1 MSDLDEI
8 RRKRMAELEAR
19 QAAAQGQMQQQAQ
32 QQMQQ
37 QEAQRQFEEQKKALI
52 AQILTTEARSRLAN
66 LKLTKPE
73 LVNQIEIQLI
83 QSAQAGSL
91 RGKVTDEQLKV
102 LLRQIAGQKR
112 EIKITPTDHAIET
125 YNTINEKYIKIA
137 WEKLATIKEKDKEIM
152 IKFLDYIENTI

>member
-1 MSDLDEI
+1 MSNLDEI
-8 RRKRMAELEAR
+8 RQKRMAELQQQ
-19 QAAAQGQMQQQAQ
+19 QAAAQQQQAQ
-32 QQMQQ
+32 QQQAAQMQQQ
-37 QEAQRQFEEQKKALI
+37 QEAQAQLEAQKK
-52 AQILTTEARSRLAN
+52 QILGQIMTPEARNRLAN

-112 EIKITPTDHAIET
+112 EIKITR
-125 YNTINEKYIKIA
+125 K
-137 WEKLATIKEKDKEIM
+137 
-152 IKFLDYIENTI
+152 

>member
-8 RRKRMAELEAR
+8 RQKRMAELQAQ
-19 QAAAQGQMQQQAQ
+19 QAAAQQSQQQQAAA

-37 QEAQRQFEEQKKALI
+37 QEAQAKFEAQKK
-52 AQILTTEARSRLAN
+52 QILGQIMTSEARNRLAN

-73 LVNQIEIQLI
+73 LVNQIELQLI

-91 RGKVTDEQLKV
+91 RGKVTDDQLKV

-112 EIKITPTDHAIET
+112 EIKITR
-125 YNTINEKYIKIA
+125 K
-137 WEKLATIKEKDKEIM
+137 
-152 IKFLDYIENTI
+152 

>member
-8 RRKRMAELEAR
+8 RQKRMAELQAQ
-19 QAAAQGQMQQQAQ
+19 QAAMQNQAQ
-32 QQMQQ
+32 QQAMAQAQQ
-37 QEAQRQFEEQKKALI
+37 QEAQAKFESQKKQIL
-52 AQILTTEARSRLAN
+52 AQIMTSEARNRLAN

-73 LVNQIEIQLI
+73 LVNQIELQLI

-112 EIKITPTDHAIET
+112 EIKITR
-125 YNTINEKYIKIA
+125 K
-137 WEKLATIKEKDKEIM
+137 
-152 IKFLDYIENTI
+152 

>member
-19 QAAAQGQMQQQAQ
+19 QAAAQGQNATTSTTTN
-32 QQMQQ
+32 
-37 QEAQRQFEEQKKALI
+37 ATARSTKTIEEQKKALI

-112 EIKITPTDHAIET
+112 EIKITR
-125 YNTINEKYIKIA
+125 K
-137 WEKLATIKEKDKEIM
+137 
-152 IKFLDYIENTI
+152 

>member
-8 RRKRMAELEAR
+8 RQKRMAELQAK
-19 QAAAQGQMQQQAQ
+19 QAAAQQQQAA
-32 QQMQQ
+32 QMQQQ
-37 QEAQRQFEEQKKALI
+37 QEAQAQLEAQKK
-52 AQILTTEARSRLAN
+52 QILGQIMTPEARNRLAN

-73 LVNQIEIQLI
+73 LVNQIELQLI

-112 EIKITPTDHAIET
+112 EIKITR
-125 YNTINEKYIKIA
+125 K
-137 WEKLATIKEKDKEIM
+137 
-152 IKFLDYIENTI
+152 

>member
-19 QAAAQGQMQQQAQ
+19 QAAAQGQM
-32 QQMQQ
+32 Q

-112 EIKITPTDHAIET
+112 EIKITR
-125 YNTINEKYIKIA
+125 K
-137 WEKLATIKEKDKEIM
+137 
-152 IKFLDYIENTI
+152 

>member
-8 RRKRMAELEAR
+8 RQKRMAELQAQ
-19 QAAAQGQMQQQAQ
+19 QAAAQNQAQ
-32 QQMQQ
+32 QQAMAQAQQ
-37 QEAQRQFEEQKKALI
+37 QEAQAQFEAQKK
-52 AQILTTEARSRLAN
+52 QILGQIMTPEARQRLAN

-73 LVNQIEIQLI
+73 MVNQIELQLI

-112 EIKITPTDHAIET
+112 EIKITR
-125 YNTINEKYIKIA
+125 K
-137 WEKLATIKEKDKEIM
+137 
-152 IKFLDYIENTI
+152 

>member
-73 LVNQIEIQLI
+73 LVNQIEIQ
-83 QSAQAGSL
+83 SAQAGSL

-112 EIKITPTDHAIET
+112 EIKITR
-125 YNTINEKYIKIA
+125 K
-137 WEKLATIKEKDKEIM
+137 
-152 IKFLDYIENTI
+152 

>member
-8 RRKRMAELEAR
+8 RQKRMAELQAQ
-19 QAAAQGQMQQQAQ
+19 QAAMQNQAQ
-32 QQMQQ
+32 QQAMAQAQQ
-37 QEAQRQFEEQKKALI
+37 QEAQAKFEAQKKQIL
-52 AQILTTEARSRLAN
+52 AQIMTSEARNRLAN

-102 LLRQIAGQKR
+102 LLRQIASQKR
-112 EIKITPTDHAIET
+112 EIKITR
-125 YNTINEKYIKIA
+125 K
-137 WEKLATIKEKDKEIM
+137 
-152 IKFLDYIENTI
+152 

>member
-8 RRKRMAELEAR
+8 RQKRMAELQAQ
-19 QAAAQGQMQQQAQ
+19 QAAAQ

-37 QEAQRQFEEQKKALI
+37 QQMAQMQQQEAQAQFEAQKKQILG
-52 AQILTTEARSRLAN
+52 QILTSEARNRLAN

-73 LVNQIEIQLI
+73 LVNQIELQLI

-112 EIKITPTDHAIET
+112 EIKITR
-125 YNTINEKYIKIA
+125 K
-137 WEKLATIKEKDKEIM
+137 
-152 IKFLDYIENTI
+152 